1 MVNVYNYRGISVIPP
16 KLWRLNID
24 PPDGSTASFD
34 VDERWWDQVEL
45 TRLDLSSNEIKEIS
59 EDIENFNSLSALEV
73 QYNELTCLPNNVI
86 KLDKLSK
93 IFASLSY
100 MLGRFES
107 LHYLLFDVLLLI
119 K

>member
-1 MVNVYNYRGISVIPP
+1 MGGISVIPP

-73 QYNELTCLPNNVI
+73 QYNELRCVPNNVI
-86 KLDKLSK
+86 KLDKLCK
-93 IFASLSY
+93 IFA
-100 MLGRFES
+100 R
-107 LHYLLFDVLLLI
+107 
-119 K
+119 